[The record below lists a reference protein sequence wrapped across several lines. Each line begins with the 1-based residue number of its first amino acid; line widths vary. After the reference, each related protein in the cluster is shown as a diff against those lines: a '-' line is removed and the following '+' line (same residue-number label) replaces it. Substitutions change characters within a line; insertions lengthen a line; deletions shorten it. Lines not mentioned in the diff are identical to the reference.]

1 MKTLSFNINIH
12 KYYLLKKYR
21 FFDIG
26 NDNFYFDEQSTCSS
40 IEDSEKNC
48 LRPALEM
55 LLALVRQ
62 YKRRFKFSITIS
74 GFAIQLI
81 ERCCSSIISLLK
93 QLAQTGAVEFVASP
107 YNHSLA
113 GINDTEEFKRQIRLS
128 VSEIQRL
135 FNVTPETV
143 QNSDLIYTDSIGS
156 AAFDEGFKA
165 ILVQPEKRSL
175 EVKGSDYLYFHP
187 TAQRLKII
195 PQNQNYCQLFEN
207 ALKDSKLFAPD
218 YLVAQLGTKA
228 AGGDIMFASINC
240 EYLDGSKYNNKDVL
254 AYVKS
259 FVESILASKR
269 FKFDVPSAAVQK
281 YQPIGPYKLPDPVPG
296 LNYPS
301 YLAPWLGNDLQREA
315 FSKMNALKEKIKL
328 VSNQPLQLIWQ
339 RLQCSDYFYFMSD
352 GYLNNANQN
361 IVSNPFG
368 TPYNAFIV
376 YMNIIGDLERRTD
389 LEINNAKTDHLTDK
403 QIADSIKYYQT
414 KIKQLKQEYQ
424 KRSLL

>member
-156 AAFDEGFKA
+156 AAFDA
-165 ILVQPEKRSL
+165 I
-175 EVKGSDYLYFHP
+175 G
-187 TAQRLKII
+187 
-195 PQNQNYCQLFEN
+195 
-207 ALKDSKLFAPD
+207 
-218 YLVAQLGTKA
+218 
-228 AGGDIMFASINC
+228 
-240 EYLDGSKYNNKDVL
+240 
-254 AYVKS
+254 
-259 FVESILASKR
+259 
-269 FKFDVPSAAVQK
+269 
-281 YQPIGPYKLPDPVPG
+281 
-296 LNYPS
+296 
-301 YLAPWLGNDLQREA
+301 
-315 FSKMNALKEKIKL
+315 
-328 VSNQPLQLIWQ
+328 
-339 RLQCSDYFYFMSD
+339 
-352 GYLNNANQN
+352 
-361 IVSNPFG
+361 
-368 TPYNAFIV
+368 
-376 YMNIIGDLERRTD
+376 
-389 LEINNAKTDHLTDK
+389 
-403 QIADSIKYYQT
+403 
-414 KIKQLKQEYQ
+414 
-424 KRSLL
+424 